1 MYKEAEEMSKFR
13 QIGAWIV
20 NTYAKESISA
30 QKILRIPLIDNDSNY
45 IEPIRNDSEAYNI
58 LREVRGF

>member
-1 MYKEAEEMSKFR
+1 MSKFR

-45 IEPIRNDSEAYNI
+45 IEPIRNDGEAYNI